1 MDEKVTHRQHLET
14 KCYVNIIINH
24 WDLIR
29 IRKSHAFFQTEN
41 EDKRV
46 TRKYFQ
52 NMNVKKSF
60 LSSAIHGSFE
70 QPLIYQVSDP
80 LQSAI
85 CEKPL
90 LTIHRLLLL
99 HPCVL
104 WLRNNFRLAQLPP
117 WCGLFNVHNRRLH
130 TFLFLTLDNS
140 EHVFPWPIFHTS

>member
-24 WDLIR
+24 WNLIR

-70 QPLIYQVSDP
+70 QATDLSSLWPTPISNLREAFAYNTQTVAAPPLC
-80 LQSAI
+80 AMT
-85 CEKPL
+85 E
-90 LTIHRLLLL
+90 
-99 HPCVL
+99 
-104 WLRNNFRLAQLPP
+104 
-117 WCGLFNVHNRRLH
+117 
-130 TFLFLTLDNS
+130 
-140 EHVFPWPIFHTS
+140 E